1 MKHFILKKFVSNGVS
16 LKYGDIVDTS
26 DWMHITNLEAMR
38 YIRPLTEAEEL
49 VPKATKKTKVA
60 AE

>member
-26 DWMHITNLEAMR
+26 DWMHIKNLELMR
-38 YIRPLTEAEEL
+38 YIRPLIEEEESISKL
-49 VPKATKKTKVA
+49 TKKIKVTA
-60 AE
+60 K